1 MKSLS
6 RKLKNTLKG
15 KDIGMNKGEFRPLEE
30 TTETDREKAVR
41 RVADAV
47 HRVNEAIIRA
57 VDAGISV
64 ELVRTSRFH
73 DGTGNWGDQMIPMIR
88 EAAATE
94 KA

>member
-1 MKSLS
+1 LN
-6 RKLKNTLKG
+6 LKDKA
-15 KDIGMNKGEFRPLEE
+15 MSKGEFRPLQE
-30 TTETDREKAVR
+30 TTETDQQKAVR

-57 VDAGISV
+57 VDSGISV

-88 EAAATE
+88 EATTAE
-94 KA
+94 PN